1 MNLGTVTTTAPAV
14 NTNAFNFKNITLASN
29 RAATEAV
36 STASGFLTG
45 WGGMILVVVFLVA
58 LFAVYYETVGYYFQL
73 GWERLRASHNAGE
86 RVEIQVPGTTIS
98 AHLQPAME
106 PTAGGASISSSLS
119 GAVQTLESD
128 VAAALGG
135 MGGKQ
140 VFNVARNL
148 YTYAEAEPLCK
159 AFGAELA
166 TYEQV
171 KEAYDRG
178 ADWCNYGWTKG
189 QLAVYPTQQSTYDKL
204 QAGPED
210 QRGSCGVP
218 GVNGGFFPNAEQR
231 FGVNCYGTR
240 PTETPLDERLQF
252 EAKNETAFDREVSRF
267 RAELP
272 SIAVSP
278 WNGQQW
284 SG

>member
-1 MNLGTVTTTAPAV
+1 MNLGTAPAA
-14 NTNAFNFKNITLASN
+14 NAMNVFSAKNVASN
-29 RAATEAV
+29 RSANASAN
-36 STASGFLTG
+36 ADSGFLMS
-45 WGGMILVVVFLVA
+45 WGGMILVVVLLVA

-73 GWERLRASHNAGE
+73 GWDRLRSSRSAGE
-86 RVEIQVPGTTIS
+86 RVEIQVPGSTVT
-98 AHLQPAME
+98 AQLQPALE
-106 PTAGGASISSSLS
+106 PPAGGASISSSLS

-135 MGGKQ
+135 AGGKQ

-189 QLAVYPTQQSTYDKL
+189 QLATYPTQQETYDKR

-231 FGVNCYGTR
+231 FGVNCYGSR
-240 PTETPLDERLQF
+240 PTETPLDERMQF

-267 RAELP
+267 RSELP
-272 SIAVSP
+272 SIAVNP
-278 WNGQQW
+278 WSGQQW
-284 SG
+284 SA